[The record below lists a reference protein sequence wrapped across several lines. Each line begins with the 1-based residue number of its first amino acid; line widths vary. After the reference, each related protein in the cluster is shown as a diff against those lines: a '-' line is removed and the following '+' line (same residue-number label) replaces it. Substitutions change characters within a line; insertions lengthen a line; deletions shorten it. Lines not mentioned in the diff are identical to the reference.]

1 MRICKTSART
11 LFFSKCY
18 INSLPGFISSFAAP
32 VSAVLTVEPSGTRLP
47 AELPSVSRCAGTRAV
62 CLVALPVDALAVSF
76 TALAP
81 QSFPA
86 LAASREL
93 VARRVVAVA
102 LNAAVPPGPPGVA
115 HTSARHGVAHGV
127 DAAVTV
133 VVALGAP
140 DARVTCAFARL
151 LVALALLTEASILAV
166 GSPTIVVAGTL
177 SSQVVTLAVWVT
189 VTFPFAVGPPK
200 LGRALCSKANHH
212 HQGIIN
218 LAIGRIIMAQ
228 MFSKKKKCLKSYL
241 SLIIAKLG

>member
-1 MRICKTSART
+1 M
-11 LFFSKCY
+11 
-18 INSLPGFISSFAAP
+18 
-32 VSAVLTVEPSGTRLP
+32 TVEPSGTRLP

-62 CLVALPVDALAVSF
+62 RLVALPVDALAVSF

-102 LNAAVPPGPPGVA
+102 LNGTVPPGPPGAA

-177 SSQVVTLAVWVT
+177 SSQVVTLAIWVT

-212 HQGIIN
+212 HQEIIN
-218 LAIGRIIMAQ
+218 LAIGRIKMAQ
-228 MFSKKKKCLKSYL
+228 MLEKKKCLKS
-241 SLIIAKLG
+241 